1 MSDRRTLANRTNA
14 SKSTG
19 PKSKDGKSVVSSNAT
34 RHGIFSD
41 RLFLHD
47 EDPAEF
53 NQLLLELQESLLP
66 VGSLELG
73 LIERIAV
80 NMWRQRRLIAA
91 ETASIS
97 LARERKKI
105 AKGVSSELDLA
116 HAMTAVDENDLEPFD
131 EHQERWCRA
140 VLHEIE
146 QLEDFELKTIEADAP
161 HVFAQLQR
169 DAEEDHEELPAYLDE
184 YEGGAAAYIGELLR
198 WCRKKIADAERRP
211 KLLEMAERVRQ
222 QKLMLPERALMLFTR
237 YQTTLD
243 NQIYKALRA
252 LRESQEWRL
261 KTIEELNTG
270 EGEAVC
276 DGPQ

>member
-19 PKSKDGKSVVSSNAT
+19 PKSKDGKSVVSDNAT

-41 RLFLHD
+41 RLFLYD

-53 NQLLLELQESLLP
+53 NSLLLELQKSLLP

-73 LIERIAV
+73 LVERIAV

-91 ETASIS
+91 ETASIN
-97 LARERKKI
+97 LARERKKV
-105 AKGVSSELDLA
+105 AKGVSSELDLTYST
-116 HAMTAVDENDLEPFD
+116 TAIEEADLEPLD
-131 EHQERWCRA
+131 QDQERWCRT
-140 VLHEIE
+140 VLKEIE
-146 QLEDFELKTIEADAP
+146 QLEDFELMTIEVAAP
-161 HVFAQLQR
+161 HVFAQLHR

-184 YEGGAAAYIGELLR
+184 YGGGAQAYIGELLR
-198 WCRKKIADAERRP
+198 WCRKEIAKAEGHP
-211 KLLEMAERVRQ
+211 KLLEMAERVHQ

-252 LRESQEWRL
+252 LREAQEWRL
-261 KTIEELNTG
+261 KTIEVLNTG

>member
-73 LIERIAV
+73 LVERIAV

-91 ETASIS
+91 EAASIN

-105 AKGVSSELDLA
+105 AKGVSSELDLTYS
-116 HAMTAVDENDLEPFD
+116 MTAIEEDDLEPFD
-131 EHQERWCRA
+131 EHQERWCQT
-140 VLHEIE
+140 VLKQIE
-146 QLEDFELKTIEADAP
+146 QLEDFELMTIEAAAP

-169 DAEEDHEELPAYLDE
+169 DAEEDHEELPTYLDD
-184 YEGGAAAYIGELLR
+184 YEGGAPAYISELLR
-198 WCRKKIADAERRP
+198 WCRKEIAEAEKRP
-211 KLLEMAERVRQ
+211 KLSEMAKLVHQ

-252 LRESQEWRL
+252 LREAQEWRL
-261 KTIEELNTG
+261 KTIEGLDAG
-270 EGEAVC
+270 EGETVC